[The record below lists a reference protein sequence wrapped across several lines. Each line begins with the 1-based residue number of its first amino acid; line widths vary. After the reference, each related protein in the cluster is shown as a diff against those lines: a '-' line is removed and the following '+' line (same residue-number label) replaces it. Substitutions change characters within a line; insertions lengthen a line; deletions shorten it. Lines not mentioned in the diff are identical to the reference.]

1 MKVEIDV
8 IVSIIVS
15 PVGRAVCL
23 VIMYVKN
30 LKTVLIVFIGNV
42 VMHLDKVL
50 IIIEIKKKR
59 SFSFNVKYMLQIYI
73 IKFKLMVCGFPHN
86 ARDI

>member
-42 VMHLDKVL
+42 VMHLAL
-50 IIIEIKKKR
+50 HLTEI
-59 SFSFNVKYMLQIYI
+59 L
-73 IKFKLMVCGFPHN
+73 
-86 ARDI
+86 